1 MYYRGPVG
9 EIIEVAVTTDADFSI
24 GKRTS
29 VLTGDYLTDSSH
41 PNWDVAPDGRFLML
55 KRAGA
60 EAQTIV
66 VHNWGRELRE
76 KVSPRR

>member
-1 MYYRGPVG
+1 MYYRGASGNV
-9 EIIEVAVTTDADFSI
+9 IAVSVTTGATFSI
-24 GKRTS
+24 GERRA
-29 VLTGDYLTDSSH
+29 VLSGDYLTDTSH
-41 PNWDVAPDGRFLML
+41 PNYDVAPDGRFLML

-76 KVSPRR
+76 KTVAR

>member
-1 MYYRGPVG
+1 MSG
-9 EIIEVAVTTDADFSI
+9 EW
-24 GKRTS
+24 
-29 VLTGDYLTDSSH
+29 LTGDYLTDSSH

-66 VHNWGRELRE
+66 VHNWGASFGSGRGRGSREAVADGVAG
-76 KVSPRR
+76 KP